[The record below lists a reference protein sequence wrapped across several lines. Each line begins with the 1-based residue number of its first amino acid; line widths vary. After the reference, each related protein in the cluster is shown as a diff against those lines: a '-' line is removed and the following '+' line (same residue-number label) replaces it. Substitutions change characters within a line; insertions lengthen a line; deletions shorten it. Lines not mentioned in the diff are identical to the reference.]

1 MGWTLSIDFGTTN
14 TAAAYALEGQHPRPV
29 RLTTA
34 GDTIP
39 SAVLAGPS
47 GILVGPDAIRSM
59 RVWPEAYLE
68 SPKLLIGQDAA
79 LLGDQEVPVV
89 DLVAAVLGRVAR
101 KAAQFAG
108 SEVPGEVALTHPHD
122 WATPRKTALRKAWEA
137 TGIAAREVRLVS
149 EPVAAA
155 TWLATETEVAEGA
168 AIGVLDYGG
177 GTYDVAVLRRTSS
190 PGQPWQVLAHGGR
203 ADLGGGA
210 IDMLLLQWGRDMLDR
225 LGHHEVAAALDDP
238 RHIAALRTL
247 QDQVRMAKEQLSEY
261 PDAAIP
267 IEVEGKSAVLTITA
281 SEFDRL
287 IEGEVE
293 KATAITELVLR
304 ESGLSPDD
312 VRALY
317 LTGGSSHL
325 LALYRALAD
334 MLGGRAATL
343 GDPKLCVALG
353 AHLAPRPASE
363 ARSRRPAPAPVAER
377 RARVVAPKAA
387 PKAAPKPRKA
397 APAKPRAAAAPAVP
411 GPAAVADKGV
421 FTRPPAATADQERVL
436 DLLATLGCFRD
447 PADQVVQRR
456 MDHPSRVSKR
466 RRPEGFPAR
475 LGSGARITSGWAD
488 LARLE
493 AAGRA
498 AAQGWLAKVET
509 RIQGSNAAVWLF
521 EGSATM
527 PAYVALLPEHR
538 LLSEWSGTPQVSP
551 LVLTR
556 DTVNFVRKQR
566 NLKWLVK
573 EIDGAV
579 SGGRPDTTLE
589 VQTHTGSR
597 YLAQLRGTLE
607 LRLPDF
613 EASLVM
619 RTLT

>member
-1 MGWTLSIDFGTTN
+1 MGWTLSVDFGTTN
-14 TAAAYALEGQHPRPV
+14 TAAAYALEGQRPWPV

-89 DLVAAVLGRVAR
+89 DLVAALLGRVAR

-108 SEVPGEVALTHPHD
+108 SEVPDEVLLTHPHD

-137 TGIAAREVRLVS
+137 TGIAAREVRLVP

-203 ADLGGGA
+203 ADVGGGA
-210 IDMLLLQWGRDMLDR
+210 IDMLLLRWGREMLDR

-247 QDQVRMAKEQLSEY
+247 QDQVRMAKEQLSEH

-287 IEGEVE
+287 IEGEVA
-293 KATAITELVLR
+293 KATAITERVLR

-325 LALYRALAD
+325 LALHRALAD
-334 MLGGRAATL
+334 MLGGRPATL

-353 AHLAPRPASE
+353 AHLAPRPAAA
-363 ARSRRPAPAPVAER
+363 ARSRQPAPTPEPQRPAR
-377 RARVVAPKAA
+377 GVAPKAA
-387 PKAAPKPRKA
+387 SKPRNA
-397 APAKPRAAAAPAVP
+397 GTAKPRAAASPAP
-411 GPAAVADKGV
+411 GAAVMAEKRV
-421 FTRPPAATADQERVL
+421 FTRPPGATPDQERVL
-436 DLLATLGCFRD
+436 DLLASLGCFS
-447 PADQVVQRR
+447 DQVDKALKVPFLPQRAFAKR
-456 MDHPSRVSKR
+456 KKPDGFPSR
-466 RRPEGFPAR
+466 PEPVR
-475 LGSGARITSGWAD
+475 VTSGWAD

-493 AAGRA
+493 AAVRA
-498 AAQGWLAKVET
+498 AAQGWLAKVEA
-509 RIQGSNAAVWLF
+509 RIPGSNATVWVF

-527 PAYVALLPEHR
+527 PAYVALLPEQG

-573 EIDGAV
+573 ELDRAV

-597 YLAQLRGTLE
+597 FAAQLTGTLE